1 MLCVWRGAAARAGG
15 RLTWCGGPQ
24 DVEKFRAVLDD
35 DEYADTKATT
45 ERQLEV
51 CHALACLGSRSW
63 VPVVTRPCLCVQEF
77 EESLAHMTS
86 GNITLVDAHGVSR
99 LAMRK
104 AIRAAFSTPEV
115 RKMFEQQNSRA
126 LRQRLEQLQR
136 EQMLNKID
144 ADTYKYV
151 AVFAR
156 VCVCVCCCVVV
167 VAPRVRGVCVLRGRV
182 RLSHCKLPC
191 TRDQAVEVMV
201 ALKNLGA
208 KVRAFVCAHHAVM
221 LIPSCIGVVVL
232 QLTDEE
238 KAFLDSSRDVMA
250 KFESADQAIGA

>member
-1 MLCVWRGAAARAGG
+1 M
-15 RLTWCGGPQ
+15 
-24 DVEKFRAVLDD
+24 
-35 DEYADTKATT
+35 
-45 ERQLEV
+45 
-51 CHALACLGSRSW
+51 
-63 VPVVTRPCLCVQEF
+63 
-77 EESLAHMTS
+77 
-86 GNITLVDAHGVSR
+86 
-99 LAMRK
+99 
-104 AIRAAFSTPEV
+104 
-115 RKMFEQQNSRA
+115 
-126 LRQRLEQLQR
+126 
-136 EQMLNKID
+136 
-144 ADTYKYV
+144 
-151 AVFAR
+151 
-156 VCVCVCCCVVV
+156 CVCVF
-167 VAPRVRGVCVLRGRV
+167 VAVSWLWLRVYVVCVLRGRV